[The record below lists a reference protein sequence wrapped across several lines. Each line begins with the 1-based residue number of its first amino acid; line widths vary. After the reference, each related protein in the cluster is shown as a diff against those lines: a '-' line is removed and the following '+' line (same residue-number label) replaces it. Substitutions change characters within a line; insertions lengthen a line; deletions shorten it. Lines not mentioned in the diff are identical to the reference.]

1 MVAAVTAAAVELTP
15 FLGGGPMTIPCYVSG
30 KGMYATDKTR
40 QFKVSVMETLE
51 ATGMG
56 YDTRH
61 RYYQQQFP
69 TMAASALAQ
78 MICDPIE
85 YYDRGWAAYQA
96 AHGAGCEAD
105 EVLTAF
111 MLERDARFRQEAQVA
126 IYCYD
131 EAGFGSGLNTM
142 RFLQAEKPILG
153 FYHAEIK
160 QQPGHVG
167 VLPEPRRHRL
177 DPADLA
183 STDGC
188 IQEDPMMAGVYLQV
202 VASGQVYF

>member
-1 MVAAVTAAAVELTP
+1 MAVS
-15 FLGGGPMTIPCYVSG
+15 CYVSG
-30 KGMYATDKTR
+30 KGMYATNRTR
-40 QFKVSVMETLE
+40 QFKVAVIEKLE
-51 ATGMG
+51 ATGVG
-56 YDTRH
+56 YDTRY

-69 TMAASALAQ
+69 AMPPSALAQ

-85 YYDRGWAAYQA
+85 YYDRDWEAYQA
-96 AHGAGCEAD
+96 SNGAGCKAD
-105 EVLTAF
+105 DVLTAF

-160 QQPGHVG
+160 QQG
-167 VLPEPRRHRL
+167 VNLNNILQLAIDFPTLVTLVCYQSLDDIGSTLLTWLRQTAASRRIR
-177 DPADLA
+177 
-183 STDGC
+183 
-188 IQEDPMMAGVYLQV
+188 
-202 VASGQVYF
+202 